1 MNGLKFP
8 VKPPE
13 LNIAP
18 LEERLIAPRIP
29 FMQLRKKPR
38 GGQMSITGNVV
49 NVLADVTSTVK
60 KLPTLFSENETIPL
74 KFKRSLN
81 FKHSMAFERIRP
93 NKVLAATKL
102 LIENS
107 SLFKAEGIELNES
120 WDLQDAESEDEND
133 LNSTLTT
140 NSVKD
145 AIIEAWSE
153 EGGNDDRP
161 TGNMDTLMQSIDFRE
176 FNQVLSVAPGKN
188 FSPLSIFQDKNA
200 EFLAFP
206 TIYCGEARQDNNSR
220 IVPLHYS
227 TICK

>member
-1 MNGLKFP
+1 M
-8 VKPPE
+8 
-13 LNIAP
+13 
-18 LEERLIAPRIP
+18 
-29 FMQLRKKPR
+29 
-38 GGQMSITGNVV
+38 
-49 NVLADVTSTVK
+49 
-60 KLPTLFSENETIPL
+60 
-74 KFKRSLN
+74 
-81 FKHSMAFERIRP
+81 
-93 NKVLAATKL
+93 
-102 LIENS
+102 
-107 SLFKAEGIELNES
+107 
-120 WDLQDAESEDEND
+120 QDAESEDEND

-145 AIIEAWSE
+145 AITEAWSE

-188 FSPLSIFQDKNA
+188 FSPLSIFKDKNA

-227 TICK
+227 PICKWELRNIDRRCAQCIPNLFYKLKRIQIKQIQDKVMLAMRKCKLQGKKYTAAQILDSQTADSIVKLNEGFHLLPQFTRFTPLLGKSKKGQGLPTWFCSFSAA